1 MAENLQLS
9 GWETLGPKE
18 RLRILEV
25 LRGEDLNLKVGFHYA
40 VPRCKGPL
48 VKFSTRSLWERQL
61 EEHMYI
67 QIYTYIDMH
76 VDILYS

>member
-9 GWETLGPKE
+9 GWETPGPKE

-40 VPRCKGPL
+40 GPRCCKRTL
-48 VKFSTRSLWERQL
+48 VKFFHQSLWERQL

-67 QIYTYIDMH
+67 HIYTYINMH
-76 VDILYS
+76 VDM